1 MKELEY
7 EQYRKIIDHIDKT
20 VVPERMLAL
29 RIKRLQQDYPEAKDA
44 LEILLND
51 IYDYNMTEDE

>member
-1 MKELEY
+1 
-7 EQYRKIIDHIDKT
+7 
-20 VVPERMLAL
+20 MLAL